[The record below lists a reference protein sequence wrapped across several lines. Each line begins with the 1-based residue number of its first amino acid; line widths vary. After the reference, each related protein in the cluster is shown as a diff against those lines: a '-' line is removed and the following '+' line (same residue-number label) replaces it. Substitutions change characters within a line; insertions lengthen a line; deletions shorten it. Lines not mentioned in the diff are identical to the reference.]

1 MISPRKILVVRLSSI
16 GDIVLA
22 SPVIRAL
29 RLRFPDAR
37 IDFLVKSQFASLL
50 ENNPDIS
57 NIIPFDPGNGFSGL
71 LQFRKQLT
79 AEKYDWYVDLHRSLR
94 SRFIGFS
101 GAFRLK
107 TTYSKQL
114 FNRFMLIKL
123 KKNFYKETKP
133 VYLRY
138 FEALKPFQIE
148 YDGKGTEVF
157 LTENDF
163 TGFDAQIFTN
173 KTAVLCPGA
182 AHENKQWFPERFAQ
196 LAARLVNSGFQVVLL
211 GGKKEKLLCRNIK
224 ELAGVDIR
232 IFAGETTLRQSAA
245 LLSKATVV
253 VANDSGMM
261 HLAQAV
267 KTPVVAIYGP
277 TTREL
282 GFFPIPEKS
291 LVVEKQLSCRPCTFK
306 GAETCPRSHFNCMM
320 EIEVE
325 DVADAVLKLLS

>member
-16 GDIVLA
+16 GDIVLTT
-22 SPVIRAL
+22 PVIRAL
-29 RLRFPDAR
+29 RLHFPDAR

-50 ENNPDIS
+50 ENNPYIS
-57 NIIPFDPGNGFSGL
+57 NIIPFDQGSGFSGL
-71 LQFRKQLT
+71 LQLKKQLT
-79 AEKYDWYVDLHRSLR
+79 AEKYDWYIDLHRSLR
-94 SRFIGFS
+94 SRFIGISS
-101 GAFRLK
+101 GFKLK

-114 FNRFMLIKL
+114 FNRFMLIRFR
-123 KKNFYKETKP
+123 KNFYKGIKP

-138 FEALKPFQIE
+138 FEALKPFQVE

-157 LTENDF
+157 LTGGDF
-163 TGFDAQIFTN
+163 AGFDAQIFTN

-182 AHENKQWFPERFAQ
+182 AHENKQWLPERFAQ
-196 LAARLVNSGFQVVLL
+196 LAARLVNSGFQVMLL
-211 GGKKEKLLCRNIK
+211 GGKKEHLLCLNIK
-224 ELAGVDIR
+224 ELAGVDLL

-245 LLSKATVV
+245 LLSKANVV

-291 LVVEKQLSCRPCTFK
+291 LVIEKQLSCRPCTFK
-306 GAETCPRSHFNCMM
+306 GAENCPRSHFNCMK
-320 EIEVE
+320 EVE
-325 DVADAVLKLLS
+325 VKDVADAVLKLLS